1 MPKTNKK
8 SVKASKTKKQAK
20 KPIAKDKKKG
30 FASALMRSKTIMYT
44 KKTSSKAPTTP
55 AKSKAV
61 KDWEPGYKKEILM
74 FKSQPD
80 YFQLNEKYK
89 GL

>member
-8 SVKASKTKKQAK
+8 SVKASPKKQGK
-20 KPIAKDKKKG
+20 KSISKKQM
-30 FASALMRSKTIMYT
+30 SPLMKSKTIMFT
-44 KKTSSKAPTTP
+44 KKTSKKAPKAP
-55 AKSKAV
+55 AKPKAT
-61 KDWEPGYKKEILM
+61 KDWEPGYKKEIQM
-74 FKSQPD
+74 FKCQPD